1 MRKVT
6 LSVLVS
12 ATLMAGGYKIPENS
26 INSVARSGANVA
38 NANGA
43 DAAYFNPAA
52 MMRQENLN
60 YLEID
65 TTYIHLTPVDFAGT
79 TGSYSSKA
87 ENFIVPAVHF
97 VSKKLGDNGAR
108 VGMSITAPTGLSKRW
123 EAAVPKATA
132 QEFTLQVIEF
142 NPTVAFALS
151 DTVDFGFG
159 FRVLSTSGVVKASR
173 AGVYDQD
180 MTGSSIDYGY
190 NLALNS
196 HPIPELSLAMTYRS
210 KVDLGVEGDA
220 DLFHTGGVIPGD
232 PLPTFS
238 DNYSAS
244 VSVPVPAVLSLAGA
258 YSFTTGTTL
267 EFTYERTYWSAYKNL
282 DFDYDNAMAKGFFGA
297 SKAKNWE
304 DTNTYRLGLTQKY
317 DKWIAMAGIAYDETP
332 VPESTLGYELPDSDA
347 WIISLGGK
355 YKMDEQWTLGLA
367 GLVDIK
373 KSRDVNNDAIDGEF
387 SNAKAYLV
395 TAGIEYKF

>member
-12 ATLMAGGYKIPENS
+12 ATLIAGGYKIPENS
-26 INSVARSGANVA
+26 INSVALSGANVA

-108 VGMSITAPTGLSKRW
+108 VGMSITAPAGLSKRW

-151 DTVDFGFG
+151 DTVDVGFG
-159 FRVLSTSGVVKASR
+159 FRVLSSSGVVKVQGSDPFN
-173 AGVYDQD
+173 YSQN
-180 MTGSSIDYGY
+180 MTGSAIDYGY

-210 KVDLGVEGDA
+210 KVDLSVEGNA
-220 DLFHTGGVIPGD
+220 DLTS
-232 PLPTFS
+232 PLVNGNVP
-238 DNYSAS
+238 AS

-258 YSFTTGTTL
+258 YSFSTGTTV
-267 EFTYERTYWSAYKNL
+267 EMTYERTYWSAYKVLN
-282 DFDYDNAMAKGFFGA
+282 FDYSNPTAEAVFGA

-317 DKWIAMAGIAYDETP
+317 DKWTAMAGVAYDETP
-332 VPESTLGYELPDSDA
+332 VPDGTLGYELPDSDA
-347 WIISLGGK
+347 WIISLGGRYQINK
-355 YKMDEQWTLGLA
+355 NWNIGMA
-367 GLVDIK
+367 GLIDIK
-373 KSRDVNNDAIDGEF
+373 ESRAANQADATGIKGEF
-387 SNAKAYLV
+387 SNGRAYLA

>member
-1 MRKVT
+1 MRKFT

-26 INSVARSGANVA
+26 INSVALSGANVA

-79 TGSYSSKA
+79 TGSYSSKG

-108 VGMSITAPTGLSKRW
+108 VGMSITAPAGLSKRW

-151 DTVDFGFG
+151 DTVDVGLG
-159 FRVLSTSGVVKASR
+159 FRVLSSSGVVKVQGS
-173 AGVYDQD
+173 VPFNYSQN
-180 MTGSSIDYGY
+180 MTGSAIDYGY

-210 KVDLGVEGDA
+210 KVDLSVEGNA
-220 DLFHTGGVIPGD
+220 DLTS
-232 PLPTFS
+232 PLVNGNVP
-238 DNYSAS
+238 AS
-244 VSVPVPAVLSLAGA
+244 VSVPVPAVLSLASA
-258 YSFTTGTTL
+258 YSFSTGTTV
-267 EFTYERTYWSAYKNL
+267 EMTYERTYWSAYKVLN
-282 DFDYDNAMAKGFFGA
+282 FDYSNPTAEAVFGA
-297 SKAKNWE
+297 SKPKNWE
-304 DTNTYRLGLTQKY
+304 DTNTYRLGVTQKY
-317 DKWIAMAGIAYDETP
+317 DKWTAMAGVAYDETP
-332 VPESTLGYELPDSDA
+332 VPDATFGYELPDSDA
-347 WIISLGGK
+347 WIMSLGGRYQINK
-355 YKMDEQWTLGLA
+355 NWNIGMA
-367 GLVDIK
+367 GLIDIK
-373 KSRDVNNDAIDGEF
+373 ESRTANQAGATGIKGEF
-387 SNAKAYLV
+387 SNARAYLATV
-395 TAGIEYKF
+395 GIEYKF

>member
-1 MRKVT
+1 
-6 LSVLVS
+6 
-12 ATLMAGGYKIPENS
+12 MAGGYKIPESS
-26 INSVARSGANVA
+26 INSVALAGANIA

-52 MMRQENLN
+52 MIRANN
-60 YLEID
+60 INTLEID
-65 TTYIHLTPVDFAGT
+65 ATYINLTPVDFSGT
-79 TGSYSSKA
+79 TGNYSSKE
-87 ENFIVPAVHF
+87 ENFVVPSLHF

-108 VGMSITAPTGLSKRW
+108 VGMSITAPAGLSKRW
-123 EAAVPKATA
+123 DATTPKMTA
-132 QEFTLQVIEF
+132 EEFTLQVIEF
-142 NPTVAFALS
+142 NPTVAFALC

-173 AGVYDQD
+173 AGVYAQD

-210 KVDLGVEGDA
+210 KVDLGVEGNA
-220 DLFHTGGVIPGD
+220 DLYHRGGVIQDD
-232 PLPTFS
+232 PLPTFAG
-238 DNYSAS
+238 NYSAS
-244 VSVPVPAVLSLAGA
+244 VSVPVPAVLALAGA

-267 EFTYERTYWSAYKNL
+267 ELTYERTYWSAYKNL
-282 DFDYDNAMAKGFFGA
+282 NFDYTNAMAEGFFGA
-297 SKAKNWE
+297 SKPKNWE
-304 DTNTYRLGLTQKY
+304 DTNTYRIGLTQKY
-317 DKWIAMAGIAYDETP
+317 DKWTAMAGIAYDETP

-347 WIISLGGK
+347 WIVSLGGK
-355 YKMDEQWTLGLA
+355 YKMDERWTLGLA
-367 GLVDIK
+367 GLVDMKEDREVHNASI
-373 KSRDVNNDAIDGEF
+373 NGEF